1 MSKKAIVALLW
12 AGSIIA
18 TALVTYYGGAYYQQY
33 MRIRQIAERTG
44 MSVQQVQQQF
54 AQSGEQG
61 GQGGQGFWRGGGFMM
76 GGQGGGQ
83 RSITGRVDSVDD
95 GVITITTPR
104 GAEKISVPGG
114 VTVTKAV
121 PGSISDIKPGQQI
134 WVEGKRTS
142 DGGFEA
148 SILAQVK

>member
-1 MSKKAIVALLW
+1 MSKKVIIALLW

-18 TALVTYYGGAYYQQY
+18 TAAVTYYGGAYYQQY

-44 MSVQQVQQQF
+44 MSVQQVQRQF

-61 GQGGQGFWRGGGFMM
+61 SQGFWRGGGSMM
-76 GGQGGGQ
+76 GGQGGQ
-83 RSITGRVDSVDD
+83 RSITGKVDSVDAD
-95 GVITITTPR
+95 SGVITITTPR
-104 GAEKISVPGG
+104 GAEKISVSEGAK
-114 VTVTKAV
+114 VTKAA
-121 PGSISDIKPGQQI
+121 PGSVSDIKPGQQI

-148 SILAQVK
+148 SSLTQIK